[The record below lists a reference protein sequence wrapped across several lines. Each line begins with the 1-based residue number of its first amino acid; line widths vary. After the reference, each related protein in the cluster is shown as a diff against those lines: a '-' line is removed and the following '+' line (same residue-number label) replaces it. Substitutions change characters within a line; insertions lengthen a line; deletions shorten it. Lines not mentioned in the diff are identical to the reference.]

1 MSFLLRPQI
10 ALEHSSMITLVTA
23 LAVEKAVYEETGI
36 KGQIKW
42 PNDVLLGGK
51 KICGFHRV
59 SAR

>member
-1 MSFLLRPQI
+1 
-10 ALEHSSMITLVTA
+10 MITLVTA